1 MACGVR
7 SAASGGS
14 ACQAGLLSEAA
25 WAGVSVTP
33 ASGGLAVVA
42 GAGGEAG
49 LGCECASRG
58 WSLASLQRDE
68 GALTDG
74 AVTRGPWPP
83 PPQPRQPLRWSPNVP
98 GSSPPPGLCPCSE
111 RRPHSFPWA
120 APSHHAGLGS
130 AATSVGPAL
139 TAPPE
144 SPLLPGTVLT
154 PPLPLLSSEHWSRL
168 EVTSHAVTCWRPLG
182 CKQAKTGPGLSC
194 LPVCPGP
201 GPRPSTAPQPAP
213 AGERKGALRL

>member
-49 LGCECASRG
+49 LGCECASRD

-83 PPQPRQPLRWSPNVP
+83 PP
-98 GSSPPPGLCPCSE
+98 
-111 RRPHSFPWA
+111 
-120 APSHHAGLGS
+120 
-130 AATSVGPAL
+130 ATL
-139 TAPPE
+139 APPVVSE
-144 SPLLPGTVLT
+144 CARLLPATRPVPLLGT
-154 PPLPLLSSEHWSRL
+154 PSPQLPVGGSFSSRRSRL
-168 EVTSHAVTCWRPLG
+168 GCHLGGTCSDSSARVTFAPRHSLDTSPAFIVVRTLVTVRSYLPCCYLLAP
-182 CKQAKTGPGLSC
+182 TGL
-194 LPVCPGP
+194 
-201 GPRPSTAPQPAP
+201 
-213 AGERKGALRL
+213 